1 VLPVP
6 VGGYYWVLFT
16 SRRAYGHTLAP
27 GGTVADSGNEWGSM
41 VDGTE
46 IPSLRKK
53 LWVAAIDID
62 YTGKVDPSHPAF
74 YLPGQELNA
83 GNMRAY
89 AALEPCRAEGDACG
103 SGADCCGGFC
113 RLEEVEFGEPLKVC
127 VPPPVGC
134 SNVDE
139 SCETDADCCGA
150 AAGDRCINN
159 RCAAPNVSVF

>member
-1 VLPVP
+1 MP

-27 GGTVADSGNEWGSM
+27 GGTVAGSDNEWGSLDASGGE
-41 VDGTE
+41 V
-46 IPSLRKK
+46 PSTRKK
-53 LWVAAIDID
+53 LWVAAIDLD
-62 YTGKVDPSHPAF
+62 YDGKDDPSHPAF

-89 AALEPCRAEGDACG
+89 AALEPCHQEGDSCE

-113 RLEEVEFGEPLKVC
+113 RRIETGGEFDDVTYTC

-134 SNVDE
+134 SNIDE
-139 SCETDADCCGA
+139 SCASDADCCGA
-150 AAGDRCINN
+150 ATGDTCINE
-159 RCAAPNVSVF
+159 RCAAPNVIVQ